1 MRKLICILLATF
13 FTFSSVSINCF
24 ASNVPFTR
32 GSFCVKMV
40 ELLEIEYD
48 VSDVSNPFF
57 DVSVEDDY
65 YRDVLIMYMLGYMN
79 DNDGYFN
86 PLSKITNGQ
95 VASILVNMIFSDFTV
110 PDDVELGKAWY
121 AEYAWK
127 AKESGLMPNV
137 TDWEIDGC
145 ESDINAEKI
154 KEYAPLNIV
163 NRVENGTC
171 GESLTWELTS
181 DGVLTIKGTGA
192 MSNYS
197 LSNNAPW
204 YEKRV
209 LSVNVENGVTS
220 IGDYAFLYSD
230 ISTISLSDTIENIGN
245 SAFFGCSKLNEILI
259 PKSVMSIGDSAFDWC
274 VSLENIFVH
283 ADNSMYYDID
293 GVLVEKIWNEL
304 IRFPE
309 GKKEKIY
316 VIPEGVKGIGR
327 YSFSQCNQLEELSL
341 SQGVSYIGYRAFESC
356 ENLGRIDLVDTLTN
370 ISSGAFTQCESLIN
384 IEIPKSVTNIGDSLF
399 YNCKKLEEI
408 KVHEDNQNYCD
419 IDGILFSKD
428 KKTIIKFP
436 AAKEENEYTIPDGV
450 KKIYDYAFMNCE
462 KLRNVSFP
470 ESLRIIGKSA
480 FSMCYRLTEV
490 IVPGN
495 VVDIQS
501 EAFGGC
507 HDLAVVTIC
516 EGTTTIGKSAFDD
529 CDYLSKVYIP
539 KSVVSIGENAFRNNS
554 FTYEHNFVI
563 YGYSDSYAKDYALS
577 NNLRFVEIAEK
588 VMVDV
593 KEESENIICDV
604 TLSSDVLVE
613 DSKIFIATYKESGRM
628 EQCKSSNVEMSG
640 STNVSIKISNET
652 TIVKIFV
659 WENDTIRPLCDV
671 TYMYL

>member
-1 MRKLICILLATF
+1 
-13 FTFSSVSINCF
+13 
-24 ASNVPFTR
+24 
-32 GSFCVKMV
+32 MV

-48 VSDVSNPFF
+48 ASNIQSPFTDV
-57 DVSVEDDY
+57 DIEDEHY
-65 YRDVLIMYMLGYMN
+65 NEIMTIYMIGNMNGY
-79 DNDGYFN
+79 DDGTFKTSE
-86 PLSKITNGQ
+86 PILTAE
-95 VASILVNMIFSDFTV
+95 VATIIVRMIFDEFTV
-110 PDDVELGKAWY
+110 PDDVTLGNEWF

-137 TDWEIDGC
+137 TNWFANAC
-145 ESDINAEKI
+145 ESDIDADKI
-154 KEYAPLNIV
+154 KEYAPLSTNIG
-163 NRVENGTC
+163 ESGTC
-171 GESLTWELTS
+171 GTNLTWELTNK
-181 DGVLTIKGTGA
+181 GVLTIKGTGA
-192 MSNYS
+192 MKNYS
-197 LSNNAPW
+197 LSYDVPW
-204 YEKRV
+204 YGKRV
-209 LSVNVENGVTS
+209 LEVIIENGVTS
-220 IGDYAFLYSD
+220 IGNYAFFS
-230 ISTISLSDTIENIGN
+230 
-245 SAFFGCSKLNEILI
+245 CSNLKEIII
-259 PKSVMSIGDSAFDWC
+259 PKNIVSIGSSVFDYC
-274 VSLENIFVH
+274 DRLENIFVQV
-283 ADNSMYYDID
+283 DNSAYYDID
-293 GVLVEKIWNEL
+293 GVLFDKYNKLV
-304 IRFPE
+304 RFPE
-309 GKKEKIY
+309 GKKKKTY
-316 VIPEGVKGIGR
+316 VIPEGIKGIGR
-327 YSFSQCNQLEELSL
+327 YSFYQCNQLEEISL
-341 SQGVSYIGYRAFESC
+341 SQGVKTIGYRAFASC
-356 ENLGRIDLVDTLTN
+356 GNLVKINLTDTLTN
-370 ISSGAFTQCESLIN
+370 ISSGAFTQCESLID
-384 IEIPKSVTNIGDSLF
+384 IEIPKSVTNLGSSLF
-399 YNCKKLEEI
+399 FNCKTLEKIE
-408 KVHEDNQNYCD
+408 VHEDNQSYCD
-419 IDGILFSKD
+419 KDGVLFSKD
-428 KKTIIKFP
+428 GKTIIKFP
-436 AAKEENEYTIPDGV
+436 AAKEVSEYTIPDGV
-450 KKIYDYAFMNCE
+450 KVIDDDAFVNCE
-462 KLRNVSFP
+462 KITDISFP

-501 EAFGGC
+501 EAFWGC

-604 TLSSDVLVE
+604 TLSSDVLVQ
-613 DSKIFIATYKESGRM
+613 DSKIFIATYKESGQM